1 MTRQTSKTCAWL
13 MSILLAG
20 GLMGCGQQA
29 AAVDSTV
36 ESSTIQE
43 NTQEETSTQA
53 QEESA
58 VQETER
64 AASDELTAIEV
75 AKRMGNGINLGN
87 TMEAYGHMDPG
98 VGQDTQVYETLWG
111 QPVTTKEM
119 VAGMKASGFDSIR
132 VPVAWTNA
140 MNFESGDYTIGADYL
155 DRVEEIVNYAID
167 ADMYVIINDHWDGSW
182 WGMFGS
188 ATEETRTEA
197 MELYTTMWTQIAE
210 RFADYPEQLIFES
223 GNEELGS
230 RLNDVD
236 VCKDSGALSEDE
248 CYETTNLINQ
258 TFVDTIRKSGGNNAE
273 RFLLIAGYDTNIA
286 KTCDDRFQ
294 MPTDTAENKLLVSVH
309 YYDPWTF
316 CGTDSVTMWG
326 SEKEYQAMNEA
337 FAKLTKFTEQG
348 YGVVIGEYGA
358 LTMSDGTY
366 KESTVVYTENLL
378 NNCDLYG
385 YCPMLWDTNA
395 FYKRES
401 MKIEQEELA
410 ALYAGRNVAEQAKL
424 TEEEIQEN
432 AKKAMDEDLEA
443 SKSYDN
449 SSEFVVTGDEEAVA
463 WIMYQSADCQLA
475 YSVGDTYDPT
485 SKSKGIEVVDAKIEG
500 EGTYTVSIDFTGT
513 EQGYANGVMFS
524 ALGLYNGELL
534 YPGYVIDITEF
545 LVNGE
550 LYDMNGTPYTSSDD
564 KKCTRVNL
572 YNGWVGSVP
581 EDARCADGDLSAASP
596 TLLNSDTLGNV
607 ESISITFEY
616 KAVE

>member
-1 MTRQTSKTCAWL
+1 M
-13 MSILLAG
+13 
-20 GLMGCGQQA
+20 
-29 AAVDSTV
+29 
-36 ESSTIQE
+36 
-43 NTQEETSTQA
+43 
-53 QEESA
+53 
-58 VQETER
+58 QETESTE

-75 AKRMGNGINLGN
+75 AKLMGNGINLGN
-87 TMEAYGHMDPG
+87 TMEAYGHVNPG

-140 MNFESGDYTIGADYL
+140 MSFESGDYTLGTDYL

-188 ATEETRTEA
+188 ATEETRIEA

-210 RFADYPEQLIFES
+210 RFADYPDQLIFES

-248 CYETTNLINQ
+248 CYATTNLINQ
-258 TFVDTIRKSGGNNAE
+258 TFVDTIRQSGGNNAE

-294 MPTDTAENKLLVSVH
+294 MPTDTVEDKLLVSVH

-326 SEKEYQAMNEA
+326 SEKEYKAMNEA
-337 FAKLTKFTEQG
+337 FEKLTKFTEQG

-358 LTMSDGTY
+358 LTVSDGTY

-401 MKIEQEELA
+401 MKIEHEELA
-410 ALYAGRNVAEQAKL
+410 TLYAGRNVAEQTKL

-432 AKKAMDEDLEA
+432 ARKAMEEALEA

-463 WIMYQSADCQLA
+463 WIMYQSADSQLA

-485 SKSKGIEVVDAKIEG
+485 AKSNGIEVVDAKIEG

-513 EQGYANGVMFS
+513 EQGYANSVMFS

-534 YPGYVIDITEF
+534 YPGYVIDITEL

-550 LYDMNGTPYTSSDD
+550 PYDVNGKPYTSSDD

-572 YNGWVGSVP
+572 YNGWVGSIP
-581 EDARCADGDLSAASP
+581 DDARCADGALTDASA

-607 ESISITFEY
+607 ESISITFDYRAME
-616 KAVE
+616 

>member
-43 NTQEETSTQA
+43 STQEEGSTQEA
-53 QEESA
+53 ES
-58 VQETER
+58 V
-64 AASDELTAIEV
+64 ASDALTAIEV
-75 AKRMGNGINLGN
+75 AKQMGNGINLGN

-286 KTCDDRFQ
+286 KTSDDRFQ

-449 SSEFVVTGDEEAVA
+449 SSEFVVTGDEGAVA

-550 LYDMNGTPYTSSDD
+550 PYAMNGTPYTSSDD